1 MRMSG
6 YPAKVKSL
14 SWSADGFWL
23 GSSGA
28 DSCVVWPFRDKD
40 GPMRKPPREV
50 AARRAKVSCVAFHP
64 KSRMLAIG
72 FEDGWVLLCRLLD
85 AGEMLVHRPD
95 ATREAISAMAWS
107 ADGNRLLF
115 GTQGG
120 SAWLLTVPV

>member
-1 MRMSG
+1 MAG
-6 YPAKVKSL
+6 
-14 SWSADGFWL
+14 
-23 GSSGA
+23 
-28 DSCVVWPFRDKD
+28 
-40 GPMRKPPREV
+40 
-50 AARRAKVSCVAFHP
+50 RRAKVSCVAFHP
-64 KSRMLAIG
+64 KSLMLAVG

-95 ATREAISAMAWS
+95 AAREAISAIAWS